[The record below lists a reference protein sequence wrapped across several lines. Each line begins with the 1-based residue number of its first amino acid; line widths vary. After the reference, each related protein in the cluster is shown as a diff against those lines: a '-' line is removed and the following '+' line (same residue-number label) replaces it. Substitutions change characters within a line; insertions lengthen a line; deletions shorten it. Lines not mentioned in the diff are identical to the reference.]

1 MFALVTDRGNDKEKC
16 EGSLRDLRNRL
27 AIRYAVEGDLRFI
40 SHHDSLRLFERAL
53 ARANLPVRYS
63 EGFNPRPRL
72 TIALPRPV
80 GVASRDELLVIELTA
95 ETAPEEAQSRLAAQ
109 MPAGLSLLKAE
120 PLADAEKRVP
130 CEAHY
135 ELELGPAADEDLNQ
149 RITEFLSTS
158 SINIHRI
165 RRAKSGAPISGK
177 SVDVRS
183 FVLKLQFDDGTL
195 RWTQSISQDGTAR
208 LAEVLE
214 ALQLKAEQHL
224 HNICRVR
231 VVYRS

>member
-1 MFALVTDRGNDKEKC
+1 M
-16 EGSLRDLRNRL
+16 
-27 AIRYAVEGDLRFI
+27 
-40 SHHDSLRLFERAL
+40 FERAL

-95 ETAPEEAQSRLAAQ
+95 ETAPEEALSRLQAH
-109 MPAGLSLLKAE
+109 MPAGLTLLKADR
-120 PLADAEKRVP
+120 LADAEKRVP
-130 CEAHY
+130 CEALY
-135 ELELGPAADEDLNQ
+135 ELELGPNAVEGLDQ
-149 RITEFLSTS
+149 RITEFLTTTS
-158 SINIHRI
+158 VTIHRT

-183 FVLKLQFDDGTL
+183 FVLKLQIDDATL

-214 ALQLKAEQHL
+214 ALNIPAEQHL
-224 HNICRVR
+224 HKVRRVQ